1 MDPPGS
7 QTRVLMRDE
16 VLATWTATAMILGT
30 VAPSVGAIGD
40 APLGFAFILMALI
53 IQLWAI
59 YSFWIDAT
67 YSNTALL
74 VILVLLLFVYVYATR
89 FLQT

>member
-1 MDPPGS
+1 
-7 QTRVLMRDE
+7 MRDE

-40 APLGFAFILMALI
+40 APLGFVFILMAII

-59 YSFWIDAT
+59 YSFYVDAT
-67 YSNTALL
+67 YSNAALL
-74 VILVLLLFVYVYATR
+74 VILVMLLFVYVYATQ
-89 FLQT
+89 FLHN